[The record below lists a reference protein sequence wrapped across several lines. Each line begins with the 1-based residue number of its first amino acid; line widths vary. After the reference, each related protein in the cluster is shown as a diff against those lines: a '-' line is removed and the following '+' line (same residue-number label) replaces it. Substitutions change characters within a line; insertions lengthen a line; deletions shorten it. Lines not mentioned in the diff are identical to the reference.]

1 MYGYRASV
9 MNAVLFMM
17 EDATIMRGDAMLS
30 ATFTLSEDFVLIIE
44 AEEE

>member
-9 MNAVLFMM
+9 RNAVLFMM
-17 EDATIMRGDAMLS
+17 EDATIMRGAMLS